1 MCLISKKIRR
11 KRVEQTDMQIVS
23 PQTKMLE
30 AISLSTK
37 TLGRYVVTVNQWNN
51 PTKMSPPT
59 IKDDENMSSGR
70 SMDANS

>member
-70 SMDANS
+70 